1 MFDKALGR
9 LLPTLM
15 RTLKTL
21 FLGSIIVGI
30 PLIIISLF
38 ITYNPFDNPSKLEW
52 LLFIYIYTIVHEN
65 INEIW
70 VEL

>member
-1 MFDKALGR
+1 MLDKAFGR
-9 LLPTLM
+9 LFPTLV
-15 RTLKTL
+15 RTVKTL

-30 PLIIISLF
+30 PLIIISFF
-38 ITYNPFDNPSKLEW
+38 ITYNPFDNPSELEW
-52 LLFIYIYTIVHEN
+52 LLFLFIYTIVHEN